1 MTKNIIHTIE
11 LDDELFHFV
20 EHGKQTFVVVDCDP
34 TTSKIKKGESVA
46 FVSELDKDKGNAVI
60 VSVVDTIYG
69 VIHEDVF
76 RMVPPDKI
84 GIYANPMPM
93 MRRLENFYL
102 RRQDGKNFGVL
113 GIHFH
118 KHQNT

>member
-20 EHGKQTFVVVDCDP
+20 KDGKQTFVIVDCDP
-34 TTSKIKKGESVA
+34 VTSKIRKNDSIA
-46 FVSELDKDKGNAVI
+46 FVSERDKDHGDEFFARVI
-60 VSVVDTIYG
+60 DTLYG

-76 RMVPPDKI
+76 RMVPPDRI
-84 GIYANPMPM
+84 GIYANPLPM
-93 MRRLENFYL
+93 MKRLENFYL
-102 RRQDGKNFGVL
+102 RREEGKNFGVL

-118 KHQNT
+118 KSA